1 MQHYRQHILL
11 RYFQVTDLLTIVLA
25 FGLATVT
32 VYMQPGA
39 LSFEEFLAMR
49 ISLQNVIL
57 FLGLLMTW
65 HIIFSLSG
73 LYEPGRLS
81 SRWAEARDVLKS
93 TTVGTV
99 ALFMAAVL
107 FNIIMVTPKF
117 LAVFWIYGTLMT
129 ILGRNI
135 LRMILAKAGG
145 MGITQ
150 NRLLLI
156 GTNKR
161 AIEFARSLLASKHQK
176 YELLGFVD
184 SKWVNGADA
193 AFRKKY
199 PLIHLDNLADYL
211 RDNVVDEVVICLPVK
226 SSYAKYN
233 EIIEL
238 CVEQGITVRILADF
252 FFISLAK
259 SRLEY
264 FEDNAIMTLYTGN
277 MNSGMLIIKRLMDI
291 SGSLVLLTVLSP
303 LFLITALVIKATSP
317 GPVFFVQKRL
327 GLNKRLFNLYKF
339 RTMVE
344 NAEEL
349 QKELEEM
356 NEADGPVFKIKNDP
370 RITPVGRFLRKS
382 SIDELPQLFNVLKG
396 DMSLVGPR
404 PLPVRDYKEFDQNW
418 FNRRFSV
425 RPGITCLWQ
434 ISGRSDLSFSQWIEM
449 DLKYIDNWSLCLD
462 VRILL
467 MTVPVVLTA
476 KGAS

>member
-1 MQHYRQHILL
+1 MQHYRHQILL

-25 FGLATVT
+25 FGIATVIEH
-32 VYMQPGA
+32 MKPDL
-39 LSFEEFLAMR
+39 LSLEEYLAMR

-57 FLGLLMTW
+57 FLGLIVTW

-73 LYEPGRLS
+73 LYDPARLS

-93 TTVGTV
+93 TTIGTV
-99 ALFMAAVL
+99 ALYFAAIV
-107 FNIIMVTPKF
+107 FNIVMVTPMF
-117 LAVFWIYGTLMT
+117 LTVFWIFGTIMT

-135 LRMILAKAGG
+135 LRMVLARTGG
-145 MGITQ
+145 MGI
-150 NRLLLI
+150 NLNKLLMI

-161 AIEFARSLLASKHQK
+161 AINFARRLIENKQQN
-176 YELLGFVD
+176 YELLGFAD
-184 SKWVNGADA
+184 TKWVNGADA
-193 AFRKKY
+193 AFKKKY
-199 PLIHLDNLADYL
+199 PLIPIENLANYL
-211 RDNVVDEVVICLPVK
+211 SENVVDEVVICLPVK

-233 EIIEL
+233 EIIQM

-252 FFISLAK
+252 FLLSMAK
-259 SRLEY
+259 SKLEY
-264 FEDNAIMTLYTGN
+264 FENNAVMTLFTGN
-277 MNSGMLIIKRLMDI
+277 MNSGMLILKRLMDI
-291 SGSLVLLTVLSP
+291 SLSALLLTCLSP
-303 LFLITALVIKATSP
+303 LFIVTALIIKATSP

-349 QKELEEM
+349 QKDLEEL

-370 RITPVGRFLRKS
+370 RITPVGKFLRKS

-404 PLPVRDYKEFDQNW
+404 PLPVRDYEEFDHHW

-434 ISGRSDLSFSQWIEM
+434 ISGRSNISFSQWIEM
-449 DLKYIDNWSLCLD
+449 DLNYIDNWSLCLD

-467 MTVPVVLTA
+467 MTVPVVLSA
-476 KGAS
+476 RGAA